1 MTKPDKNPLEWTVF
15 GIGLVLVLTTLGY
28 LVQESIT
35 THPGPPDVVA
45 RLGATV
51 PSANGY
57 LVPVEV
63 ANVGKATAEDVLV
76 PVFLDLADGKQEEA
90 QLTIAY
96 LPRDS
101 RRDGWIS
108 FRNDPRQGTLRLGAI
123 AFEVP

>member
-1 MTKPDKNPLEWTVF
+1 MSKPDKNPLEWTVF
-15 GIGLVLVLTTLGY
+15 GIGLVLVLATLGY

-35 THPGPPDVVA
+35 TRPGPPDVVA
-45 RLGATV
+45 RLGAV
-51 PSANGY
+51 VASANGY

-63 ANVGKATAEDVLV
+63 ANVGSATAEDVQV
-76 PVFLDLADGKQEEA
+76 PIFLDLADGKQEEA
-90 QLTIAY
+90 QLTIAF

-108 FRNDPRQGTLRLGAI
+108 FRNDPRRGTLRLGAI